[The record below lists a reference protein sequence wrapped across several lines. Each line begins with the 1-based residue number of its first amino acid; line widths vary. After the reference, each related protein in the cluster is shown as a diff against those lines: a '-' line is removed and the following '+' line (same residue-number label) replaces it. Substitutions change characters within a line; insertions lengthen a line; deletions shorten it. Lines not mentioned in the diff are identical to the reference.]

1 VDISDTMNEA
11 DKPIGLSEFTLRTAW
26 MAIRLV
32 LVYYLG
38 QQGSLFFY
46 QVF

>member
-1 VDISDTMNEA
+1 MDISDTMNEA
-11 DKPIGLSEFTLRTAW
+11 DKPIGFGEFTLRTVW